1 MSNKNR
7 PSVLKREREQKKR
20 QRKAN
25 KATKAALKRA
35 QREDKKASES
45 SSPVRNGLEGNAV
58 AVEPQLETDGQ

>member
-7 PSVLKREREQKKR
+7 PSVLKREREQRKR

-35 QREDKKASES
+35 EREHKKASES
-45 SSPVRNGLEGNAV
+45 NSPAGNELEGNAV
-58 AVEPQLETDGQ
+58 AVDQRLETDGQ

>member
-35 QREDKKASES
+35 QREDKKTSES
-45 SSPVRNGLEGNAV
+45 SSPVRNELEGNAV
-58 AVEPQLETDGQ
+58 AVEPRLETDGQ